1 MSSQRTSNLSLHVWS
16 GQDMFSRQEFND
28 NFKRIDE
35 LKAQDIALESGSF
48 TERTVKDA
56 LEGLKSGASDV
67 KQKVASAITG
77 KGVLASPTDTGPQ
90 LAAKITQIP
99 SGTNTSDA
107 TATASDILSGK
118 TAYVKGVKVTGNIVN
133 RGSGET
139 ITPGTSAITRQAGYY
154 SGNITVAGDSNL
166 TPSNI
171 AKGKSIFNVVG
182 TLDVGKKWATGRQR
196 PSESLGPNGST
207 YFFRIEVSNLEF
219 TPSLVTVRIRLR
231 LRWSNIQGT
240 VAEYELPVIYSN
252 GTFVTTGYESGG
264 SVKVNTYTNPSEI
277 TQKGFVV
284 VVTSSQNATEILEA
298 TWHAFE

>member
-77 KGVLASPTDTGPQ
+77 KGVNASPTDTGAQ

-99 SGTNTSDA
+99 SGTSTSDA

-118 TAYVKGVKVTGNIVN
+118 TAYVKGVKITGSIVN

-139 ITPGTSAITRQAGYY
+139 ITPGTSAVTRQAGYY

-196 PSESLGPNGST
+196 PTEELALDKRT
-207 YFFRIEVSNLEF
+207 YNFRIEVSNLEF
-219 TPSLVTVRIRLR
+219 TPTLVIVRIKLR
-231 LRWSNIQGT
+231 LRWSSVQGT
-240 VAEYELPVIYSN
+240 VSEYELPLIYSN
-252 GTFVTTGYESGG
+252 GTFVASRYEDGGIVKVVSGG
-264 SVKVNTYTNPSEI
+264 SLSEVTQRGFTAVVNST
-277 TQKGFVV
+277 
-284 VVTSSQNATEILEA
+284 QNATEILEA
-298 TWHAFE
+298 TWYAFE

>member
-1 MSSQRTSNLSLHVWS
+1 MSSQRTPNLSLHVWS

-77 KGVLASPTDTGPQ
+77 KGVLASPTDTGAQ

-118 TAYVKGVKVTGNIVN
+118 TAYVKGTKVTGKIMN
-133 RGSGET
+133 RGSGEI
-139 ITPGTSAITRQAGYY
+139 ITPGTGAITRQAGYY
-154 SGNITVAGDSNL
+154 SGNITIVGEPNL
-166 TPSNI
+166 IASNI
-171 AKGKSIFNVVG
+171 ARGKSIFNVVG
-182 TLDVGKKWATGRQR
+182 TLDVGKKWASGRQR
-196 PSESLGPNGST
+196 PTEELAPDRRT
-207 YFFRIEVSNLEF
+207 YNYQIEVSNLEF
-219 TPSLVTVRIRLR
+219 TPTLVVVRIKLR
-231 LRWSNIQGT
+231 LRWSSTQG
-240 VAEYELPVIYSN
+240 VVSEYELPLIYSN
-252 GTFVTTGYESGG
+252 GTFVWSRYEDGGRVKVVSGG
-264 SVKVNTYTNPSEI
+264 DLSEV
-277 TQKGFVV
+277 TQKGFTAVV
-284 VVTSSQNATEILEA
+284 DSSQNATEILEA
-298 TWHAFE
+298 TWFAFE